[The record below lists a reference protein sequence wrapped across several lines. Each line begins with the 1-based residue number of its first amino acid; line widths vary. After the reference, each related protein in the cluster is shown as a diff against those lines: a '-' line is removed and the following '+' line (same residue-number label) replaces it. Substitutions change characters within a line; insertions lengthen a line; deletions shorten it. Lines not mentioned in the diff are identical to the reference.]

1 MSSFPWLSLLVF
13 LPALGALVVACLPA
27 EEHGQQRAVG
37 TFAMLLTLAAAAA
50 VAAQFDPSAGAPEFQ
65 LAESHAWVPVLGIGY
80 HLGIDGIALVLLLL
94 TAALGPLVMISAF
107 RAVTSRVKE
116 FVISLL
122 LLQTAMLG
130 AFCALDLFLFYV
142 FWEAM
147 LVPMYLL
154 IGIWGSEKRIYATVK
169 FFIYTMAGSLLMLVA
184 ILYLYSASSV
194 AGSRTFD
201 YPSLLAVAPTLPH
214 EVQRW
219 LFLAFAVSFAIKVPL
234 VPLHTWLPDAHTEAP
249 AAGSMVLA
257 GVLLKMG
264 GFGFLRYA
272 FPLFPDGAM
281 DFRWALAAISVV
293 GIVYGAL
300 MCLAQSD
307 MKRLVAYSSVSHLG
321 FVMLGITA
329 LTAEGLS
336 GGVYQMLNHGVS
348 TGALFCLVGI
358 LYERRHTRA
367 LGDYGGIARVVP
379 VLAAFWLLVT
389 LASIGLPGTNGFIGE
404 FLILAGAWNSKLGGA
419 AWLSA
424 AGALGVILGAV
435 YMLWMYQR
443 VFFGKVEK
451 PANQGI
457 ADLSGRE
464 WAVLAPLAALIVVMG
479 VHPQPFLD
487 CIQPAAERLVS
498 RMQPHHEDSVGTP
511 PPSLIAMHPAVRPH
525 PGAPPPAPGPMPGR
539 NLPVLSPEL
548 LRRLQQMRQQPRR

>member
-1 MSSFPWLSLLVF
+1 MSSFPWLSLLIF
-13 LPALGALVVACLPA
+13 LPAMGAIAVACLPA
-27 EEHGQQRAVG
+27 EEHGQQRALG
-37 TFAMLLTLAAAAA
+37 TLFMLLTLAAAIGVA
-50 VAAQFDPSAGAPEFQ
+50 VQFDAAAGAPEFQ
-65 LAESHAWVPVLGIGY
+65 LQERAAWVPALGISY
-80 HLGIDGIALVLLLL
+80 HVGIDGIALVLILL
-94 TAALGPLVMISAF
+94 TAVLGPLVMVSAF

-116 FVISLL
+116 FVIALL

-130 AFCALDLFLFYV
+130 AFSALDLFLFYV

-154 IGIWGSEKRIYATVK
+154 IGIWGSERRIYATVK

-184 ILYLYSASSV
+184 ILYLYSVSGAP
-194 AGSRTFD
+194 AIRTFD
-201 YPSLLAVAPTLPH
+201 YPELLSAAPLLPH
-214 EVQRW
+214 AVQRW
-219 LFLAFAVSFAIKVPL
+219 LFLAFAISFAIKVPL

-249 AAGSMVLA
+249 AAGSVVLA

-281 DFRWALAAISVV
+281 DFRWALAVIAVV

-321 FVMLGITA
+321 FVMLGLTA

-348 TGALFCLVGI
+348 TGALFVLVGM

-367 LGDYGGIARVVP
+367 LGDYGGLAKVVP
-379 VLAAFWLLVT
+379 ALAALWLLVT
-389 LASIGLPGTNGFIGE
+389 LASIGLPGTNGFVGE
-404 FLILAGAWNSKLGGA
+404 FLILAGAWNSRLQA
-419 AWLSA
+419 APWLTA
-424 AGALGVILGAV
+424 AAALGVILGAV

-451 PANQGI
+451 PANEAI

-464 WAVLAPLAALIVVMG
+464 WAVLAPLAALIVLMG
-479 VHPQPFLD
+479 IFPQPLLD
-487 CIQPAAERLVS
+487 RIQPAAERLVA
-498 RMQPHHEDSVGTP
+498 RMQPHHEALVGTP
-511 PPSLIAMHPAVRPH
+511 PPSLIAMRPILRPH
-525 PGAPPPAPGPMPGR
+525 PGLPPPGVSPYPGR
-539 NLPVLSPEL
+539 NLPALPPQL
-548 LRRLQQMRQQPRR
+548 LRQLQQMRQRR